1 MRYELRRWTDET
13 HTKYNVRQRSDDL
26 EAIRAQYNRAL
37 SASTA
42 PNLIYIADT
51 EEEKSQ

>member
-13 HTKYNVRQRSDDL
+13 KTDYNVRQTSNDL
-26 EAIRAQYNRAL
+26 EAITAQYNRAL

-42 PNLIYIADT
+42 PHLIHIVDT
-51 EEEKSQ
+51 VGEHDD